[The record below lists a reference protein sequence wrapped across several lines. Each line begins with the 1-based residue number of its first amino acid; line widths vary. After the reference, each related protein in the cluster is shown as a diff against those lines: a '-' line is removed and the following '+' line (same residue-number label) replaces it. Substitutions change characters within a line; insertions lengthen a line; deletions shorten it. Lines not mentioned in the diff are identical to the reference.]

1 MTSDSQ
7 FSAPTRPRRRPGE
20 NRERLI
26 EAGLIE
32 FGLFGY
38 HGASTAGIAARAE
51 VPQPHVY
58 ASFPSKGALFLAVVR
73 RVAERLAEPTAER
86 LAERA
91 AEPIAERTAEHA
103 VGRLVELNLSGAG
116 PEDPAGTRGGL
127 LARVPA
133 EPAAEAPTAAAA
145 ADTPAAASLADAPAD
160 APAAVDG
167 RVLRADDAAGEH
179 STEGDA
185 ADAARV
191 LLQAIALT
199 ADTQLGQELRLE
211 LSTLRTRIGA
221 SAFDRLVLRGAEQL
235 LARPD
240 A

>member
-7 FSAPTRPRRRPGE
+7 FSVPTRPRRRPGE

-73 RVAERLAEPTAER
+73 RVAERLAERLAEPTAER
-86 LAERA
+86 AAGRL
-91 AEPIAERTAEHA
+91 AEPIA
-103 VGRLVELNLSGAG
+103 SGAA
-116 PEDPAGTRGGL
+116 PESSPGARDGLPGGV
-127 LARVPA
+127 RV
-133 EPAAEAPTAAAA
+133 EPVAEAPAAAAA
-145 ADTPAAASLADAPAD
+145 ADTPAAASIAV
-160 APAAVDG
+160 APAAVGSVVRAHGAGG
-167 RVLRADDAAGEH
+167 R
-179 STEGDA
+179 STESDG

-199 ADTQLGQELRLE
+199 ADAQLGQELRLE

-221 SAFDRLVLRGAEQL
+221 SAFDRLVLRGAELL
-235 LARPD
+235 LARPE

>member
-1 MTSDSQ
+1 M
-7 FSAPTRPRRRPGE
+7 
-20 NRERLI
+20 I

-86 LAERA
+86 AAGRLAARA

-103 VGRLVELNLSGAG
+103 VGRLAEPNVSGAG
-116 PEDPAGTRGGL
+116 PENPAGTRGGL
-127 LARVPA
+127 PARVPA
-133 EPAAEAPTAAAA
+133 EPAAEAPAAA
-145 ADTPAAASLADAPAD
+145 ADTPAAAATAD
-160 APAAVDG
+160 APAAVGSVVRAHGASG
-167 RVLRADDAAGEH
+167 R
-179 STEGDA
+179 STESDG

-199 ADTQLGQELRLE
+199 ADAQLGPELRVE

-221 SAFDRLVLRGAEQL
+221 SAFDRLVLRGAELL
-235 LARPD
+235 LARPE